1 MESNDVDWTR
11 TDTRCK
17 ATQNDLKKIFQVDVF
32 NCKPY
37 KLFVHIKIF
46 KRERQTERVVR
57 LKRFFHDDRDGRT
70 DGRTDGRRSV
80 SRGGSVALRSVG
92 FCTEDEDEDDERMTR
107 TGYGDDG
114 LQKDADAQRV
124 QADDG
129 ATVRLT
135 TMDADADA
143 DAFEDVVVTTRNAPP
158 RGRTGSES
166 VMKTPTTRGMR
177 IRAGP
182 MSLGKGGGAGGTATR
197 GTVTTRGTMTT
208 ATVTRGATTT
218 GGKRRGMSAMTS
230 GTMMDEDG
238 CGGGG
243 APDTTDTRAT
253 KRKRT
258 SFGPLG
264 TMGDLKTTP
273 MQTPASADSSFNFLH
288 RRTRGSSRASMS
300 GGGAGLFHDAR
311 HASMKTPGT
320 SGGSKGGA
328 SSFHP
333 GSASVSVGT
342 RRRTRHSTFDYQDYE
357 GTTENATTP
366 KAAPEEE
373 TPRSTWGDMSPGEL
387 GGSQYVMS
395 PEHSSADERDDED
408 GDDGILGER
417 RATGGKSQTTASA
430 VAAKNER
437 KMFPIFEPGRKT
449 VYLVR
454 HGQSTYNA
462 AISGPG
468 SWEEPQMFDAR
479 LTEKGRREAQALG
492 SELSKIPRDALW
504 ITSPLTRAIE
514 TCTIGCKAGLTAKSE
529 RILKKRRMASQKPDG
544 QDDSFD
550 ENTDE
555 GNVDNFDVDAAY
567 KDWARKLVIRP
578 DLTEHLYCTGD
589 VGRPRWCLENDFPDL
604 GLAISRLPEDR
615 WWWYDANKPND
626 AQKQQFNSKEPQ
638 NHFKNRVGRFK
649 SWLLQRKETNFVI
662 FGHSTFFKEF
672 SGGRSMKNCEIH
684 TMRL

>member
-1 MESNDVDWTR
+1 MKSFSKFLDRVLCNVNPTHCLYMYR
-11 TDTRCK
+11 
-17 ATQNDLKKIFQVDVF
+17 N
-32 NCKPY
+32 
-37 KLFVHIKIF
+37 F
-46 KRERQTERVVR
+46 KRERQTKQRKGSFVW
-57 LKRFFHDDRDGRT
+57 KRFVRTTDDRDGRT
-70 DGRTDGRRSV
+70 DGRTDVVRSWRKRSV
-80 SRGGSVALRSVG
+80 PFGS
-92 FCTEDEDEDDERMTR
+92 EDEDEDEDEERMTQ
-107 TGYGDDG
+107 TDDG
-114 LQKDADAQRV
+114 LEDAY
-124 QADDG
+124 ADVDG
-129 ATVRLT
+129 AVRVT

-143 DAFEDVVVTTRNAPP
+143 DAFEDVVATTANASS
-158 RGRTGSES
+158 RGGMGAES

-177 IRAGP
+177 IRAVP
-182 MSLGKGGGAGGTATR
+182 MSLGKGAGAGGTAT
-197 GTVTTRGTMTT
+197 TTRGTMT
-208 ATVTRGATTT
+208 ATTTTKTRGATTT

-238 CGGGG
+238 CDGGG

-320 SGGSKGGA
+320 SGGSKGGE
-328 SSFHP
+328 SGFRP

-342 RRRTRHSTFDYQDYE
+342 RRRTRCAAFDYE
-357 GTTENATTP
+357 GQTENATTP

-395 PEHSSADERDDED
+395 PEHSSADEREDEEAD
-408 GDDGILGER
+408 EGILGER

-529 RILKKRRMASQKPDG
+529 RILKKRRLASQKANG

-550 ENTDE
+550 ENADE
-555 GNVDNFDVDAAY
+555 GNVDNFDVDVAY
-567 KDWARKLVIRP
+567 KEWARKLVIRP

-638 NHFKNRVGRFK
+638 SHFKNRVGRFK

>member
-1 MESNDVDWTR
+1 
-11 TDTRCK
+11 
-17 ATQNDLKKIFQVDVF
+17 
-32 NCKPY
+32 
-37 KLFVHIKIF
+37 
-46 KRERQTERVVR
+46 
-57 LKRFFHDDRDGRT
+57 
-70 DGRTDGRRSV
+70 
-80 SRGGSVALRSVG
+80 
-92 FCTEDEDEDDERMTR
+92 MTR
-107 TGYGDDG
+107 TGYDDDDA
-114 LQKDADAQRV
+114 DADAQV

-135 TMDADADA
+135 TMDADADV
-143 DAFEDVVVTTRNAPP
+143 DAFEDVVVTTGNAPA
-158 RGRTGSES
+158 RGRNGSES

-177 IRAGP
+177 IRAVP

-208 ATVTRGATTT
+208 TTTVTRGATTT
-218 GGKRRGMSAMTS
+218 GGKRRGMSA
-230 GTMMDEDG
+230 MMDEDG

-320 SGGSKGGA
+320 SGGSKGGE
-328 SSFHP
+328 SGFHP

-342 RRRTRHSTFDYQDYE
+342 RRRTRHGTFDYE

-417 RATGGKSQTTASA
+417 RATGDKSQTTASA

-529 RILKKRRMASQKPDG
+529 RILKKRRMESQKPDG

-550 ENTDE
+550 ENADE

-615 WWWYDANKPND
+615 WWWYDASKPND
-626 AQKQQFNSKEPQ
+626 AQKKQFNSKEPQ